1 MRRLAL
7 GLIALAL
14 AGAASSLAGSGLS
27 VHVSG
32 NRLVDGNGTAL
43 RLLGVNRSSFEY
55 ACTQGWGLNE
65 GPTDAAA
72 IDAMKAWKV
81 DVVRIPLNEACWLGL
96 PSVKPAYRGKPYRD
110 AVTGYVRASTPPVST

>member
-1 MRRLAL
+1 MRRFAL
-7 GLIALAL
+7 GLIAFAL

-27 VHVSG
+27 VRVSG
-32 NRLVDGNGTAL
+32 NRLVDGSGTTV

-55 ACTQGWGLNE
+55 ACAQGWGLNE

-72 IDAMKAWKV
+72 IDAMKSWKI

-96 PSVKPAYRGKPYRD
+96 
-110 AVTGYVRASTPPVST
+110 